1 VNLFCV
7 IATITFE
14 VITHTAHDTRP
25 SRATSCN
32 VYLCL
37 AIPDPGSLAR
47 PTR

>member
-1 VNLFCV
+1 VNLFCA
-7 IATITFE
+7 IATTTFE
-14 VITHTAHDTRP
+14 VVTNTAHDTRP
-25 SRATSCN
+25 SRATSRN